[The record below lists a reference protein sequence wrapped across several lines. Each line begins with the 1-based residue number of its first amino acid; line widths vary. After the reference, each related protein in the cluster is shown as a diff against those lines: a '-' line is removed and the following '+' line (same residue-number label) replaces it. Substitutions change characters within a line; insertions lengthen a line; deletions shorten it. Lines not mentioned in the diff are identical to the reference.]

1 MAVAVVVLGTPGV
14 GKSELAHGLGRQLGL
29 DVIDLSRLVKK
40 KRLYKRF
47 DKRTQSYEVDER
59 RVRDHLRTR
68 IGKQGAVIATHSIGR
83 SIPLGMVR
91 LAIVLRLD
99 PVKLYRRLRARRWT
113 RQKAWENVESELID
127 VCLEEAVRLLGR
139 ARVVEIDTT
148 SLTPSKVLLRA
159 LDAVNVKRKQFRSQV
174 DWLSVYDPLDLEKK
188 LRWKN
193 STS

>member
-14 GKSELAHGLGRQLGL
+14 GKSELARGLGGQIGL
-29 DVIDLSRLVKK
+29 EVIDLSRLVKK

-47 DKRTQSYEVDER
+47 DKRTRSFEVDER
-59 RVRDHLRTR
+59 RVRDYLRTR
-68 IGKQGAVIATHSIGR
+68 IEEKGVVIATHFIGK
-83 SIPLGMVR
+83 SIPKGRVR

-99 PVKLYRRLRARRWT
+99 PVTLYRRLRARRWT
-113 RQKAWENVESELID
+113 RQKAWENVESELVD

-139 ARVVEIDTT
+139 DRVVEIDTT
-148 SLTPSKVLLRA
+148 SLTPAKVLLRA
-159 LDAVNVKRKQFRSQV
+159 LDEVSVKRKPFRYRV
-174 DWLSVYDPLDLEKK
+174 DWLSVYDPLELEKK

>member
-1 MAVAVVVLGTPGV
+1 M
-14 GKSELAHGLGRQLGL
+14 GKSELAHGLGGQLGL

-47 DKRTQSYEVDER
+47 DERTRSYEVDER
-59 RVRDHLRTR
+59 RVRDYLRTR
-68 IGKQGAVIATHSIGR
+68 IGKRGVVIATHSIGR
-83 SIPLGMVR
+83 SIPPGWVR

-113 RQKAWENVESELID
+113 RQKSWENVESELID
-127 VCLEEAVRLLGR
+127 VCLEEAVRLIGR
-139 ARVVEIDTT
+139 DRVVEIDTT
-148 SLTPSKVLLRA
+148 SLTPAKVLLRA